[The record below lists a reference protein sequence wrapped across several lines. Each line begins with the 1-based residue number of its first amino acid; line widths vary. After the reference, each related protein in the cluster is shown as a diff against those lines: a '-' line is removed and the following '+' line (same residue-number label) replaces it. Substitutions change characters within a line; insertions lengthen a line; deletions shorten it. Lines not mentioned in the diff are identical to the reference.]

1 MYNFH
6 MKIKN
11 LTAKYN
17 THKGGAHAS
26 AKDYDRQ
33 QLKQELKQM
42 TDESKAPEFT
52 KSNAWSDLSNNQRGP
67 HCDIDLCDST
77 DNYINIT
84 GIQLELGVH
93 ATDFEHVPYHDEL
106 QRCKR
111 YYQKYNSLTCG
122 YGSANGYARSTH
134 ILSPEMRATPSQTVT
149 IEPGEAG
156 SLNSSYCDSK
166 HLEVP
171 WQSLSGVQTGD
182 FDAILEAEI

>member
-52 KSNAWSDLSNNQRGP
+52 KSNAWSDLSKWEKANDVIVYGY
-67 HCDIDLCDST
+67 LCADE
-77 DNYINIT
+77 
-84 GIQLELGVH
+84 IQEH
-93 ATDFEHVPYHDEL
+93 FEGEEGW
-106 QRCKR
+106 Q
-111 YYQKYNSLTCG
+111 YYDRN
-122 YGSANGYARSTH
+122 
-134 ILSPEMRATPSQTVT
+134 
-149 IEPGEAG
+149 
-156 SLNSSYCDSK
+156 
-166 HLEVP
+166 
-171 WQSLSGVQTGD
+171 
-182 FDAILEAEI
+182 AILEAMNHAYNNSNSDWSYQDYLETIADFLADMKEYPSGYGC